1 MKDCKVCNKT
11 TRNQN
16 KRCQQHQKSNKCRDC
31 SKVFKTL
38 DLRVLRC
45 EQCLRNNITGSS
57 YWVWFRNQAQR
68 AGYVEAFQNTDHLEL
83 LALYKQ
89 LMMYRSYYGFI
100 QEDEFGFSE
109 DYDIGMMQPLEA
121 DHRFPLQPSGGCRV
135 GEVSA
140 RNLMIV
146 PTSLNRAKT
155 NKVINGWGFSAPMKT
170 KIPEKELDKW
180 LLRNTNVNVLNG
192 KIQTSKAS
200 RDKEFECKYYSVLEV
215 IRSEVSRLKIV
226 MPDYYLQNEDTAKQ
240 AYKLIMAGGDLPD
253 VKMEEY
259 SFEWYN
265 SETNSVV
272 MDRYQK
278 GTLSTIFEM
287 DKPTRQ
293 DDIKL
298 LSFVIRKSKS
308 GFLDVS
314 DLSPEALT
322 AVCDVILDTGFS
334 PREFVFLDSDSDEA
348 EQFSQDYNSLYY
360 ESVTTS
366 AFKQVLGI

>member
-1 MKDCKVCNKT
+1 
-11 TRNQN
+11 
-16 KRCQQHQKSNKCRDC
+16 
-31 SKVFKTL
+31 
-38 DLRVLRC
+38 
-45 EQCLRNNITGSS
+45 
-57 YWVWFRNQAQR
+57 
-68 AGYVEAFQNTDHLEL
+68 
-83 LALYKQ
+83 
-89 LMMYRSYYGFI
+89 
-100 QEDEFGFSE
+100 
-109 DYDIGMMQPLEA
+109 
-121 DHRFPLQPSGGCRV
+121 
-135 GEVSA
+135 
-140 RNLMIV
+140 
-146 PTSLNRAKT
+146 
-155 NKVINGWGFSAPMKT
+155 
-170 KIPEKELDKW
+170 
-180 LLRNTNVNVLNG
+180 
-192 KIQTSKAS
+192 
-200 RDKEFECKYYSVLEV
+200 
-215 IRSEVSRLKIV
+215 
-226 MPDYYLQNEDTAKQ
+226 
-240 AYKLIMAGGDLPD
+240 MAGGDLPD